1 LKKKRRCTGFHRNLE
16 YPMNQ
21 LRSVNLIYFGAK
33 FGILATG
40 RKKGLEMLPRV
51 FIGKKNEPMSPYLD
65 NRF

>member
-1 LKKKRRCTGFHRNLE
+1 
-16 YPMNQ
+16 MNQ

-33 FGILATG
+33 FRILATG

-51 FIGKKNEPMSPYLD
+51 FIGEKNGPMSPYLD